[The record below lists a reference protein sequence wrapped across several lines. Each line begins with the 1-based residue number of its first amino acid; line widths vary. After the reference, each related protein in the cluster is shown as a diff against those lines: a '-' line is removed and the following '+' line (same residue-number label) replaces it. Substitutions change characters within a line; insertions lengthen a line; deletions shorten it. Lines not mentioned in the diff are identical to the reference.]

1 MNYLSSIIMDI
12 KITSGFEFKSEI
24 LYTLKILGKSKSFS
38 LTEAENGI
46 EIGSSTSHLP
56 ISENFISNFLQH
68 KFSPSENLNNKGF
81 VEFDNGEHDYLSTA
95 FYMLASLQEY
105 NHTLSRDTLGRFQFQ
120 DSYQSTL
127 NISKENTVQ
136 YCFDKLAE
144 QLNLP
149 NRPTPTRFF
158 LSHDIDTVYESILQ
172 DGWYVLK
179 KGRFDIFLKLLFN
192 VAMSRPD
199 WLNMDTIM
207 SLESEYDCMSTFF
220 WIVKK
225 GKEEKL
231 KNADY
236 QFSSSKIQN
245 ILQHIES
252 NQFENG
258 IHKSVSNSSF
268 KDELKSFQ
276 NTPIANRYHYLKFNL
291 PSGYE
296 AVEEAGLKLD
306 ASLGFAESIGFRNNY
321 GLPFNPYNLKERR
334 PYSFIELP
342 LHVMDTTL
350 FKYAKANVAEAENE
364 ILSFFEKNKQD
375 CVLSVLWHNNFFSN
389 YKYKGY
395 LPLYKKILGYI
406 KENNFKTINQKE
418 IIEKYT
424 ITWP

>member
-1 MNYLSSIIMDI
+1 MDI
-12 KITSGFEFKSEI
+12 PVSIDKNLGIHNEI
-24 LYTLKILGKSKSFS
+24 LYVLKTLGNNKSITF
-38 LTEAENGI
+38 TETDHGI

-56 ISENFISNFLQH
+56 VSENFISNFLQH

-105 NHTLSRDTLGRFQFQ
+105 NRSSYDMLGRFQFQ

-207 SLESEYDCMSTFF
+207 SLESEYDCTSTFF

-236 QFSSSKIQN
+236 RFSSSRIQN
-245 ILQHIES
+245 ILADVP
-252 NQFENG
+252 NKGFENG
-258 IHKSVSNSSF
+258 LHKSVASTSFQEELSSF
-268 KDELKSFQ
+268 NKR
-276 NTPIANRYHYLKFNL
+276 PISNRYHYLKFNL
-291 PSGYE
+291 PSGYDAIE
-296 AVEEAGLKLD
+296 QAGLKLD
-306 ASLGFAESIGFRNNY
+306 ASLGFAETIGFRNNY
-321 GLPFNPYNLKERR
+321 GLPYNPYNLKERR

-350 FKYAKANVAEAENE
+350 FKYAKANVADAENE
-364 ILSFFEKNKQD
+364 IISFFEKNKQD

-418 IIEKYT
+418 IIEKYS

>member
-1 MNYLSSIIMDI
+1 MTI
-12 KITSGFEFKSEI
+12 KFTTEANSVFKNEI
-24 LYTLKILGKSKSFS
+24 LYTLKIFSNNKSVHF
-38 LTEAENGI
+38 TESENGI
-46 EIGSSTSHLP
+46 EIGTLESSAIP
-56 ISENFISNFLQH
+56 ISERFISNFLNH
-68 KFSPSENLNNKGF
+68 NFNASENLNENGF
-81 VEFDNGEHDYLSTA
+81 VVFENGVPDYFSTV

-105 NHTLSRDTLGRFQFQ
+105 NPALSHDTLNRFEFKN
-120 DSYQSTL
+120 SYQSVL
-127 NISKENTVQ
+127 NNGKENIVQ
-136 YCFDKLAE
+136 HCFDKIAE
-144 QLNLP
+144 QLNIP
-149 NRPTPTRFF
+149 NQSTPTRFF

-172 DGWYVLK
+172 DGWNVLK
-179 KGRFDIFLKLLFN
+179 KGRFDIFLKLLFH
-192 VAMSRPD
+192 VAIGKPD
-199 WLNMDTIM
+199 WLNMDAIM
-207 SLESEYDCMSTFF
+207 KIESEYDCKSTFF

-225 GKEEKL
+225 GREEKL

-245 ILQHIES
+245 ILQHVER

-296 AVEEAGLKLD
+296 AIEEAGLKLD

-321 GLPFNPYNLKERR
+321 GLPYNPYNLKERR

-350 FKYAKANVAEAENE
+350 FKYAKANVVEAENE